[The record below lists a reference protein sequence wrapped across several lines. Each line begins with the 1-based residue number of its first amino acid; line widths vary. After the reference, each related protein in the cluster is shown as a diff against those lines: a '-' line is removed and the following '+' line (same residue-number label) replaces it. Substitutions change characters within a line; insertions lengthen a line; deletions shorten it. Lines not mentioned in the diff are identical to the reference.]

1 MSRSLPS
8 WRKRKW
14 RFLLLAWY
22 LQVDVVGKVWP
33 WSKEYKRMVMWQ
45 SVSSK
50 YIHMIPY
57 AHLCFPSHT
66 MTPIPSCFFA
76 PNFGVFFFRFEC
88 ISPSISINLHK
99 GNLLQF
105 WEGKTEVIDAK
116 HAFYGV
122 GMSIRH
128 AQLVLKVAL
137 WNSRENWWKESTKWI
152 KNYDTLL
159 GNKVWICLNPSSC
172 IQSTT
177 RRFQKVTCCSK
188 IQFKDVKWVET
199 LLSLHD

>member
-8 WRKRKW
+8 WRNRKW

-33 WSKEYKRMVMWQ
+33 WSKEYKNVTISIIQ
-45 SVSSK
+45 V
-50 YIHMIPY
+50 YPY
-57 AHLCFPSHT
+57 DSICPCLLPKSYYDSN
-66 MTPIPSCFFA
+66 PLLLFFA
-76 PNFGVFFFRFEC
+76 PNFGVFFRFEC

-137 WNSRENWWKESTKWI
+137 WNSRENVWKESTKWI
-152 KNYDTLL
+152 KNYD
-159 GNKVWICLNPSSC
+159 NEIHS
-172 IQSTT
+172 
-177 RRFQKVTCCSK
+177 
-188 IQFKDVKWVET
+188 
-199 LLSLHD
+199 